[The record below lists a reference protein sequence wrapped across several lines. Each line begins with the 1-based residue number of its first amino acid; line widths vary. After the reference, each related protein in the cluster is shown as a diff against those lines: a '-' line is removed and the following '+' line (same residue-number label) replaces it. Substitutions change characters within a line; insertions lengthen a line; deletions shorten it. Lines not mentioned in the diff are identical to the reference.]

1 MCEIYKEK
9 IRDLLNVKKADL
21 KIHEQIGKGIYVEGL
36 TSEYCVNEKEVI
48 NLLKIGNKNRAVGSN
63 NMNDQSS
70 RSHSIFTL
78 TLSMQNNDDG
88 SRKLSKL

>member
-9 IRDLLNVKKADL
+9 IRDLLNVKKTDL

-36 TSEYCVNEKEVI
+36 TSEYCVNEKEVV

-63 NMNDQSS
+63 NMND
-70 RSHSIFTL
+70 
-78 TLSMQNNDDG
+78 
-88 SRKLSKL
+88 

>member
-36 TSEYCVNEKEVI
+36 TSEYCVNEKEVV

-63 NMNDQSS
+63 NMND
-70 RSHSIFTL
+70 
-78 TLSMQNNDDG
+78 
-88 SRKLSKL
+88 

>member
-36 TSEYCVNEKEVI
+36 T
-48 NLLKIGNKNRAVGSN
+48 
-63 NMNDQSS
+63 
-70 RSHSIFTL
+70 
-78 TLSMQNNDDG
+78 
-88 SRKLSKL
+88 